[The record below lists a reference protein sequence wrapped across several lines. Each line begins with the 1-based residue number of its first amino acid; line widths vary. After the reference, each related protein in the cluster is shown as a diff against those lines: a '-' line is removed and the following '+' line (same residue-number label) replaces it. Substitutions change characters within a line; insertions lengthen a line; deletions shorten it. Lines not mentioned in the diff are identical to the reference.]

1 MCIRDR
7 NNPILEMAQHIVY
20 HEFNEIAIERPE
32 KFGGNIRYNNY
43 QELEQDFSQKK
54 LSPADLK
61 PAIAEYLVKIIGPIR
76 DKLVLN
82 PELLQAIQ
90 KSA

>member
-1 MCIRDR
+1 MMIIRTR
-7 NNPILEMAQHIVY
+7 LSFAPIS
-20 HEFNEIAIERPE
+20 
-32 KFGGNIRYNNY
+32 
-43 QELEQDFSQKK
+43 SQNK

-82 PELLQAIQ
+82 PELLQTIQ
-90 KSA
+90 KSV